1 MRGNVEQA
9 WANRVKALRAAV
21 RLKYSIMADN
31 ELNRRIDE
39 EYKRFYKAVQ
49 SGKLLPPVDPKKIVD
64 SETTPNP

>member
-9 WANRVKALRAAV
+9 WANRVKALRAAI

-31 ELNRRIDE
+31 ELNMRIDQ

-49 SGKLLPPVDPKKIVD
+49 EGKMLPPLDPKKVID
-64 SETTPNP
+64 AEATNS